1 MAKDKKSGMVEVP
14 EQQRVPEQEPVNI
27 PKQETV
33 NVMFRENRKFDLHV
47 GRDMI
52 TFRGRES
59 KPIPKSWLKHSD
71 FIQVKRLFI
80 VKGV

>member
-1 MAKDKKSGMVEVP
+1 MAKDKEVSGTIKEP
-14 EQQRVPEQEPVNI
+14 EKKKV

-33 NVMFRENRKFDLHV
+33 NIIFRQNRKFDLHV

-71 FIQVKRLFI
+71 FLQSKKLFI